1 MRSGVVADGEVIKM
15 CGKIKDEAKQVCQL
29 PRLPIRLRGDM
40 NGTTNQWEIGKGK
53 INPEVFCQFLSAA
66 SFQLQLLFSPCK

>member
-53 INPEVFCQFLSAA
+53 IKSRGFLSVPLG
-66 SFQLQLLFSPCK
+66 SFFPATAPVLPM

>member
-53 INPEVFCQFLSAA
+53 IKSRGFLSVPLS
-66 SFQLQLLFSPCK
+66 SFFPATVPVLPV